1 MEQTTQTHLAHGPG
15 SLQHQEE
22 DGQRDQVLIG
32 TVNGTELMSL
42 MNMAPNGSSN
52 PYIYREQR
60 RKLHKNLY
68 VHRHPRPWTAPD
80 QSGKNGEQ
88 GNTELGLRTTDSMDE
103 TLPRPH
109 LNLYA
114 NQRPKL
120 RMQPRMHRHLRP
132 R

>member
-42 MNMAPNGSSN
+42 MNMAPNGSTN
-52 PYIYREQR
+52 PYIYIEQR
-60 RKLHKNLY
+60 RKPHKNLY

-80 QSGKNGEQ
+80 QSGKNGEK
-88 GNTELGLRTTDSMDE
+88 GSIGLGLRTTASMDAALA
-103 TLPRPH
+103 LPY
-109 LNLYA
+109 LSLYT

-120 RMQPRMHRHLRP
+120 RMQPHVHKHLRP
-132 R
+132 C